1 MGEANPILL
10 MLRDSV
16 PHTTAVRVGK
26 GFQAEVLDW
35 SSPMKGFGVI
45 ELVLMEGSMEFN
57 GQGTFFEVQT
67 DVCECF
73 CAIHWDPSHAD
84 CAVPQELETDQV
96 LKQLKYVE
104 VVCKLHNFYY
114 CIYVKGIFGD

>member
-35 SSPMKGFGVI
+35 SSPMKG
-45 ELVLMEGSMEFN
+45 
-57 GQGTFFEVQT
+57 
-67 DVCECF
+67 
-73 CAIHWDPSHAD
+73 
-84 CAVPQELETDQV
+84 
-96 LKQLKYVE
+96 
-104 VVCKLHNFYY
+104 
-114 CIYVKGIFGD
+114 

>member
-1 MGEANPILL
+1 MSLEQAFYLSEQLACVSGA
-10 MLRDSV
+10 MLWCSS
-16 PHTTAVRVGK
+16 G
-26 GFQAEVLDW
+26 GFTWA
-35 SSPMKGFGVI
+35 P
-45 ELVLMEGSMEFN
+45 
-57 GQGTFFEVQT
+57 FFEVQT

-104 VVCKLHNFYY
+104 VLRPRVAARRKKSDCTQNK
-114 CIYVKGIFGD
+114 D

>member
-35 SSPMKGFGVI
+35 SSPMKGAP
-45 ELVLMEGSMEFN
+45 
-57 GQGTFFEVQT
+57 FFEVQT

-104 VVCKLHNFYY
+104 VLRPRVAARRKKSDCTQNK
-114 CIYVKGIFGD
+114 D